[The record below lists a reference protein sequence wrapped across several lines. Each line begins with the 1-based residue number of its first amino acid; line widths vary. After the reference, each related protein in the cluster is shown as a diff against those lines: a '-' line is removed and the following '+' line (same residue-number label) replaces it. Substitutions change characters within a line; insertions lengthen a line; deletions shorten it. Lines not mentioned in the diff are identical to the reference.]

1 MGNIGAAIMYVILTK
16 NRSKAITTLEEVEGA
31 GAIQYLSSF
40 IHSINQVFNL
50 LLLNNMSLK
59 SGHLQFSISFAIT
72 GAIGLLI
79 AHGLGLLR
87 GYWGFNND
95 MRFTSTLDISV
106 TFSFSSMRIIGTI
119 VGAIKGLIITANVV
133 NNIWLLSFILF
144 VFASIFFAVRNVNY
158 ALATLFLTPFVLI
171 LLDILIPD
179 QTLLAQTRILDT
191 LIWSMLT
198 LFGVFIIWTFSKLF
212 GITKQLLLST

>member
-1 MGNIGAAIMYVILTK
+1 MYVILTK

-50 LLLNNMSLK
+50 LLNNMSEIRTSPIFYILCN
-59 SGHLQFSISFAIT
+59 HRCNRIT
-72 GAIGLLI
+72 
-79 AHGLGLLR
+79 HCTWLR
-87 GYWGFNND
+87 TTKRILGFNNG

-119 VGAIKGLIITANVV
+119 VGAIIGLIITANVV

-144 VFASIFFAVRNVNY
+144 VFASIF
-158 ALATLFLTPFVLI
+158 
-171 LLDILIPD
+171 LL
-179 QTLLAQTRILDT
+179 
-191 LIWSMLT
+191 
-198 LFGVFIIWTFSKLF
+198 
-212 GITKQLLLST
+212 